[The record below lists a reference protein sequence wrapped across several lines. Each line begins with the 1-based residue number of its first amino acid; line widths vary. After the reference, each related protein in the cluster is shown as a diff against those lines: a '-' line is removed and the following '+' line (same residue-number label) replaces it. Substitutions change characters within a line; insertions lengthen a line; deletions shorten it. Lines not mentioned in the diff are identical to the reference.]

1 MPVVYT
7 SKIREK
13 LRSINLNLLKTEL
26 NMLGYNFIRDGAFT
40 ESMEPFKH
48 CNYLFYQH
56 PKYNIQIRI
65 GYDYGVGK
73 TKENSYDLI
82 FEICYSDP
90 CESSWRDVTP
100 DFRKNKWRKISC
112 KYINS

>member
-7 SKIREK
+7 SKIREN
-13 LRSINLNLLKTEL
+13 LQSIDLNLLKTEL

-56 PKYNIQIRI
+56 PESKIQIRI

-73 TKENSYDLI
+73 TKENSYDWI